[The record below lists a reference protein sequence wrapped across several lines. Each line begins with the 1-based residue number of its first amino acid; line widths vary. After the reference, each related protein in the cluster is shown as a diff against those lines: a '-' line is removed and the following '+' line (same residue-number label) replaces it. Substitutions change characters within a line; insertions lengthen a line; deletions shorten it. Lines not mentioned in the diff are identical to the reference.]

1 MKDDRKLKNKKKLK
15 VTKKGCF
22 GAFAALSLGYFFK
35 TASDFFYTKDLACSL
50 ILKTAEGVKKED
62 ILDAISYA
70 NQIGR
75 LDLIS
80 VLLGFLGI
88 ILGFGAVF
96 GFLGIKESSE
106 NIAKNT
112 AEIEA
117 KKWISEN
124 ADKIVKEAMDRVYKS
139 AEMIQ
144 KAKEGTRVKEEKGI
158 GSEEYEHL

>member
-1 MKDDRKLKNKKKLK
+1 MKDDRKLKNKKKLE

-112 AEIEA
+112 AETWIKKNAKGIIDETIDEA
-117 KKWISEN
+117 VRGN
-124 ADKIVKEAMDRVYKS
+124 KIVEKAEKEVKNSKNTDV
-139 AEMIQ
+139 Q
-144 KAKEGTRVKEEKGI
+144 NKEEYKN
-158 GSEEYEHL
+158 L